1 LIAELDILLEMAD
14 RLKVKISIVG
24 IFSSWQF
31 TQGWSRE
38 NITQVL
44 CLISRINPAYSS
56 IQGTDT
62 PKNML
67 LFGHMTKQCQT
78 C

>member
-1 LIAELDILLEMAD
+1 MQILIVELDILLELAD

-24 IFSSWQF
+24 IFSSWQL

-38 NITQVL
+38 NITQ
-44 CLISRINPAYSS
+44 A

-62 PKNML
+62 SKNAF
-67 LFGHMTKQCQT
+67 LFGHVTKQCQT